1 MSDKDKKP
9 KTTTKPTV
17 NFTRPRKPL
26 HENDADLSNIKNRK
40 KK

>member
-1 MSDKDKKP
+1 MSDKDKNKP
-9 KTTTKPTV
+9 KTKPTT
-17 NFTRPRKPL
+17 NFTRPQRPL